1 MLNVCLSPVKSNTN
15 INRGADSTEVAMY

>member
-1 MLNVCLSPVKSNTN
+1 MLNVCLSPVKSNKN